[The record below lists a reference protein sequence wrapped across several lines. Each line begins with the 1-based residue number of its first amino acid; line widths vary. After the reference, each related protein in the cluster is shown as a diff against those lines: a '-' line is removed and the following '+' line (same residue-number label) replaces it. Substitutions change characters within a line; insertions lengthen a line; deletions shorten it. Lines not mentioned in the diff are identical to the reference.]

1 MGFFDSLKKAM
12 GGKKAPQADVT
23 VGPSQV
29 LRENGIDPSTLDF
42 SFGADGTVTIS
53 GTAASEAERQ
63 KIVELVSGI
72 AGVSAVNDRTS
83 VAPPPAPEP
92 PAAPEPAPPP
102 PAPEAP
108 VVAAPEPEVSSAPSP
123 EPATQAPATAA
134 KTYTVQPGD
143 SLWKIAEAH
152 YGNGSK
158 YMKIFEANQ
167 PLLEDPDKIFPGQE
181 LVIPDLEN

>member
-1 MGFFDSLKKAM
+1 MGFFDNLKKAM
-12 GGKKAPQADVT
+12 GGKKEPQADVT

-29 LRENGIDPSTLDF
+29 LRDNGIDPSTLDF
-42 SFGADGTVTIS
+42 SFGGDGNVTIT
-53 GTAASEAERQ
+53 GTAASEAQRQ

-72 AGVSAVNDRTS
+72 AGVSGVTDQTS
-83 VAPPPAPEP
+83 VAPPAPEP
-92 PAAPEPAPPP
+92 PVAPEPAPPTTP
-102 PAPEAP
+102 DAPMA
-108 VVAAPEPEVSSAPSP
+108 AAPEPEVSSAPSP
-123 EPATQAPATAA
+123 EPAADAPAPAG

-181 LVIPDLEN
+181 LHIPDLED

>member
-12 GGKKAPQADVT
+12 GGNKEPQPDVT

-29 LRENGIDPSTLDF
+29 LRDNGIDPSTLDF
-42 SFGADGTVTIS
+42 KFGSDGTVTIS

-72 AGVSAVNDRTS
+72 AGVSAVNDQTS
-83 VAPPPAPEP
+83 VA
-92 PAAPEPAPPP
+92 PP

-123 EPATQAPATAA
+123 EPATAAPAAA
-134 KTYTVQPGD
+134 VKTYTVQPGD

-167 PLLEDPDKIFPGQE
+167 PLLEDPNKIFPGQE
-181 LVIPDLEN
+181 LAIPELEE

>member
-12 GGKKAPQADVT
+12 GGKKEPQPDVT

-29 LRENGIDPSTLDF
+29 LRDNGIDPSTLDF
-42 SFGADGTVTIS
+42 SFGGDGTVTIS
-53 GTAASEAERQ
+53 GTAANEAERQ
-63 KIVELVSGI
+63 KIIELVSGI
-72 AGVSAVNDRTS
+72 AGVSAVNDQTS
-83 VAPPPAPEP
+83 VA
-92 PAAPEPAPPP
+92 PP

-123 EPATQAPATAA
+123 EPATEAPPTAA

-181 LVIPDLEN
+181 LVIPDLED